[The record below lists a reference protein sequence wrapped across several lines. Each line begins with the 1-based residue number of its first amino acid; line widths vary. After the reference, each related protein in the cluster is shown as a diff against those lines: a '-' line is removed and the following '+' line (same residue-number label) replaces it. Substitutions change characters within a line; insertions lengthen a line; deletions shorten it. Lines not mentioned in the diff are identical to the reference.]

1 MFKLAAAIRNYFVV
15 VLYIEAKAPSSRRPA
30 STPPLSR
37 DSSFVS
43 LAGKAPARVLDIHH
57 SVLWSL

>member
-15 VLYIEAKAPSSRRPA
+15 VPYIEAKAPSSRRPA

-43 LAGKAPARVLDIHH
+43 LAGKAPAVCSQLQRMGR
-57 SVLWSL
+57 